1 MAEQRPYRA
10 PGAAAARLQ
19 QVKKYAAVVLGLS
32 FLIVNWMT
40 TQHAAW
46 LMGDS
51 PRLGR
56 ALFTLPWV
64 GPIYAPWKWMVW
76 AWNWHAI
83 ERMRPLWIIS
93 IHEVLYPMAPLA
105 ALAVGAIAVTR
116 QGWLQTTADLHG
128 SARWATTRDVKRA
141 GFLETQTW
149 IARRLRRVA
158 MRLHLVGPR
167 PAKAGIFLA
176 SWLYWGR
183 SWFLRDGGQS
193 HVLVFAPTRSG
204 KGAGVV
210 IPTLLTWPHS
220 VIVHDLKGENWAI
233 TAGWRKRAGHICLK
247 FDPTDATGSSVKYN
261 PLEQVR
267 IRTDHE
273 AEDVQ
278 NIVHMI
284 VDPDGKGLH
293 DHWVKTGAALLT
305 GTILHILYA
314 EPNRTLRGVAGLL
327 SDPGV
332 TMQESIERMLKTE
345 HDPSGAMGWRDYRG
359 NPTRT
364 HPIVAESMRELL
376 NKSENERSGVFSTAM
391 SFLSLYRDPVV
402 AANTERSEFRIG
414 DLMNHRQ
421 PVSLYLVVPLA
432 SRDRLRPLIRLILNQ
447 IVRTLT
453 TTMTYRDGRA
463 VANYKHPLLLMLD
476 EFPVLGRLE
485 VFAEALSLIAGY
497 GLRACLIAQ
506 DLSQIHAAYGHD
518 ESITSNCN
526 TRVAFTP
533 NRIETAR
540 WISAMAGE
548 TTVRHSHRTVTNTG
562 ATMSEP
568 EIARSMMTP
577 DEVMRMS
584 ENEGLIFTSGHPAI
598 RATKLRYFRE
608 PLFIERARIAP
619 PPQSDR
625 IIWPSSA
632 PPMVPATGPAGPS
645 QAGGLVPPPPP
656 SPEMSQPGPTGTV
669 APLNGSVGAENA
681 PEQGVLFLKKRTSA
695 NGKASDEAASTKAG
709 KLL

>member
-1 MAEQRPYRA
+1 MAEQRPYRSR
-10 PGAAAARLQ
+10 GAALGLLR
-19 QVKKYAAVVLGLS
+19 VKKFAAAVLGAS
-32 FLIVNWMT
+32 FLTVNFMT
-40 TQHAAW
+40 TQHTAW

-51 PRLGR
+51 PRLGP
-56 ALFTLPWV
+56 ALFALPWT

-76 AWNWHAI
+76 AWQWRAI
-83 ERMRPLWIIS
+83 ERMKPLWVLS
-93 IHEVLYPMAPLA
+93 IREVLYPMAPLTL
-105 ALAVGAIAVTR
+105 LAIVVLTVTR
-116 QGWLQTTADLHG
+116 KGWLQTSADLHG
-128 SARWATTRDVKRA
+128 SARWATTRDVKKA
-141 GFLETQTW
+141 TFLEMQTW
-149 IARRLRRVA
+149 IGRRLRRLA
-158 MRLHLVGPR
+158 LRLRLVGPR
-167 PAKAGIFLA
+167 QSKAGIFLA
-176 SWLYWGR
+176 TWLHFGR
-183 SWFLRDGGQS
+183 MWFLRDCGQS

-220 VIVHDLKGENWAI
+220 VIVHDLKGENRAI
-233 TAGWRKRAGHICLK
+233 SAGWRKRAGQICLK
-247 FDPTDATGSSVKYN
+247 FDPTDTTGSSVKYN
-261 PLEQVR
+261 PIEQVR

-314 EPNRTLRGVAGLL
+314 EPNKTLRGVAGLL

-332 TMQESIERMLKTE
+332 SMQDSIERMLKTE
-345 HDPSGAMGWRDYRG
+345 HDQSGAMGWRDYRG

-402 AANTERSEFRIG
+402 AANTERSEFQIS
-414 DLMNHRQ
+414 DLMNHDR

-453 TTMTYRDGRA
+453 TTMTYRNGRA

-548 TTVRHSHRTVTNTG
+548 ATVRHSHRTVSNSG
-562 ATMSEP
+562 ASISEP
-568 EIARSMMTP
+568 EIARPMMTP
-577 DEVMRMS
+577 DEVMRMN
-584 ENEGLIFTSGHPAI
+584 ENDALIFTSGHPAI
-598 RATKLRYFRE
+598 RATKLLYFKQ
-608 PLFIERARIAP
+608 PMFMERATIP
-619 PPQSDR
+619 PPRQSDR
-625 IIWPSSA
+625 IIRPSSD
-632 PPMVPATGPAGPS
+632 PIGPASAPVPLAAPS
-645 QAGGLVPPPPP
+645 EEIAEVAGAP
-656 SPEMSQPGPTGTV
+656 QPGEGARV
-669 APLNGSVGAENA
+669 ARRRTEKA
-681 PEQGVLFLKKRTSA
+681 PEQGVLFLRTSDSA
-695 NGKASDEAASTKAG
+695 KNGSGSGKDERARTPER
-709 KLL
+709 LM